1 MTTAQRSLRVLYQDY
16 LAGRATFDDVK
27 RATDEA
33 VATFET
39 SRGRKPAPET
49 ESNPTDR

>member
-1 MTTAQRSLRVLYQDY
+1 MTTAQPSLRVLYQDY

-33 VATFET
+33 VVAFET
-39 SRGRKPAPET
+39 SRGRKPTPDIET
-49 ESNPTDR
+49 KSTDR